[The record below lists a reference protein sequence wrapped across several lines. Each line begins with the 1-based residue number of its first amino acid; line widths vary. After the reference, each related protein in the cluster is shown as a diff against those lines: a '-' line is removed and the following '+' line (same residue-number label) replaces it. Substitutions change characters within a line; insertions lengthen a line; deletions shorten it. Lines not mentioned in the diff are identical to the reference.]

1 MAKDGNQRNIVM
13 FPFMAQGHLIPFLA
27 LARQLV
33 QRKGYTIT
41 IVNTPLN
48 IQKLK
53 SLLPPEMDIRLA
65 EISFCGIDYDH
76 PPDSENTDALLY
88 TDLIGLFKASETLQ
102 SPFKS
107 LIMEI
112 TEHDGH
118 APVCIISDMFLG
130 WTVQVARELGI
141 FHSMFIAGNGYSMG
155 IYFSIS
161 MNPSLWQTDDE
172 EFSLADFPE
181 AGKIKQARVSVD
193 LKFVDGADIIF
204 SLWLQQ
210 FSFCLCSDVILLN
223 TMERIGQNGVKYFSR
238 KIGGKPVWTTGP
250 LINSKCKQ
258 RGTLAE
264 KIAFNGFSYSQWLG
278 LHPPASVLYV
288 SFGSQNTIS
297 LPQMNQLAMGLEASG
312 KPFIWVARPPLE
324 FSVTEEFNA
333 DWLPD
338 GFEERIRAE
347 NQGMLLHKWPPQQ
360 EILSHKSTGAFLSHC
375 GWNSIIESLSQGV
388 PIIGW
393 PLAGEQLFPNVG
405 RGSRCV
411 Y

>member
-1 MAKDGNQRNIVM
+1 M

-27 LARQLV
+27 LARQLE

-53 SLLPPEMDIRLA
+53 SLLPPETDIRLA
-65 EISFCGIDYDH
+65 EIPFCGTDYDL
-76 PPDSENTDALLY
+76 PSDSENTDALSH

-107 LIMEI
+107 LIVEI

-141 FHSMFIAGNGYSMG
+141 FHSVFIAGNGYSMG

-161 MNPSLWQTDDE
+161 MDPSLWQTDDG

-204 SLWLQQ
+204 SFRLQQ
-210 FSFCLCSDVILLN
+210 FSYCLCSDD
-223 TMERIGQNGVKYFSR
+223 
-238 KIGGKPVWTTGP
+238 
-250 LINSKCKQ
+250 LIEYH
-258 RGTLAE
+258 GE
-264 KIAFNGFSYSQWLG
+264 D
-278 LHPPASVLYV
+278 
-288 SFGSQNTIS
+288 
-297 LPQMNQLAMGLEASG
+297 
-312 KPFIWVARPPLE
+312 RP
-324 FSVTEEFNA
+324 
-333 DWLPD
+333 
-338 GFEERIRAE
+338 
-347 NQGMLLHKWPPQQ
+347 KWS
-360 EILSHKSTGAFLSHC
+360 EIF
-375 GWNSIIESLSQGV
+375 
-388 PIIGW
+388 
-393 PLAGEQLFPNVG
+393 
-405 RGSRCV
+405 
-411 Y
+411 